1 MPNFPFTTTQSDVAI
16 LGRGAYKIRVVMRSW
31 PLVCASAILLTGI
44 GHAQVTAYAALRT
57 VGAGRGEKV
66 LRQVL
71 AVSGEGADAQ
81 PTRWRICI
89 DDPAA
94 RGGVRELEVS
104 GNQITS
110 ERTPVK
116 SEWAGGKDMD
126 LARLNLD
133 SDGAYQVA
141 TQQAKSKGLEFSKVQ
156 FQLAA
161 DRETGKPGWTV
172 QMADGKDQRVGAI
185 KINADSGTVITSA
198 WGQGGPNLLAQQR
211 SGENADERF
220 LNSSEA
226 QNPAHHPP
234 GEGGDGA
241 PTAKAVPSERQGRY
255 TQEQVQ
261 QQDEP
266 GQYGQQQP
274 SESASD
280 RARKAAD
287 GAGNFGM
294 SVVNRLERPFLR
306 AGGWIQKKAT
316 GQDTISPP
324 RTKDDDDDDDNDN
337 RSKDQHPNDQRPND
351 QYNKPV
357 HPIPQ

>member
-1 MPNFPFTTTQSDVAI
+1 M
-16 LGRGAYKIRVVMRSW
+16 RVVMRSW

-44 GHAQVTAYAALRT
+44 GHAQVTAYAALRA

-81 PTRWRICI
+81 PTRWRISI

-141 TQQAKSKGLEFSKVQ
+141 TQEAKRKGLEFSKVQ

-172 QMADGKDQRVGAI
+172 QMTDGKDQRVGAM

-226 QNPAHHPP
+226 QTPAHHPP
-234 GEGGDGA
+234 GGGDDGV
-241 PTAKAVPSERQGRY
+241 PSAKAVPSERQGRY

-261 QQDEP
+261 EQDEP
-266 GQYGQQQP
+266 GQYGQQS
-274 SESASD
+274 SESVND

-306 AGGWIQKKAT
+306 AGGWIQKKVS

-337 RSKDQHPNDQRPND
+337 RSNDQRRNDQHPNDQHPND
-351 QYNKPV
+351 QYNQPV

>member
-1 MPNFPFTTTQSDVAI
+1 M
-16 LGRGAYKIRVVMRSW
+16 RVVMRSW

-57 VGAGRGEKV
+57 VVSSRGEKA
-66 LRQVL
+66 LSQVL
-71 AVSGEGADAQ
+71 AVAGDGVNAQ
-81 PTRWRICI
+81 PTHWRVYI

-116 SEWAGGKDMD
+116 SDWSGAKDMD
-126 LARLNLD
+126 LAHLNLD

-141 TQQAKSKGLEFSKVQ
+141 TQQAKAKGLEFSKIQ

-172 QMADGKDQRVGAI
+172 QLADGKDQRLGAI
-185 KINADSGTVITSA
+185 KINADSGTIVASA
-198 WGQGGPNLLAQQR
+198 WGQDTANLLAQQR
-211 SGENADERF
+211 SAENPDARF
-220 LNSSEA
+220 LNSAEA
-226 QNPAHHPP
+226 QTPARRTQGGEQPP
-234 GEGGDGA
+234 A
-241 PTAKAVPSERQGRY
+241 AKAIPSERQVAPRY
-255 TQEQVQ
+255 AQQEQAQ

-266 GQYGQQQP
+266 GQYGKQP
-274 SESASD
+274 SGGSFND
-280 RARKAAD
+280 RARKVAD

-306 AGGWIQKKAT
+306 AGGWIQKKVT
-316 GQDTISPP
+316 GQDTISPAQ
-324 RTKDDDDDDDNDN
+324 TKDDDDDDTDN
-337 RSKDQHPNDQRPND
+337 RSNGQRTND

-357 HPIPQ
+357 APLPQ